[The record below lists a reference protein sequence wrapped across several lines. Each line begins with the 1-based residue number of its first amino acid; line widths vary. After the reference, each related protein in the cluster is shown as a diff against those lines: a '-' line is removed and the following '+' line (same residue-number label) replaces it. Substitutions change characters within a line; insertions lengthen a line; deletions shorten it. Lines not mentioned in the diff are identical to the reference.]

1 MSAVLHTTPTEPVP
15 ATIDPKYELARVI
28 EARVLLGY
36 KVESLSETRAVLMVK
51 GRKRLFGLRGG
62 PEQRTE
68 VTMNEQGQAVS
79 RDL

>member
-1 MSAVLHTTPTEPVP
+1 MSAALQATPSEAVP
-15 ATIDPKYELARVI
+15 ATIDPKYELARVV
-28 EARVLLGY
+28 EARVVLGY

-51 GRKRLFGLRGG
+51 GRKRLFGMRGG

-68 VTMNEQGQAVS
+68 ITMNDEGRAIS